1 MFRLSSKRLVSWHSS
16 LLNTKSLKLHRDNI
30 TVDVRCFS
38 TVKGNN
44 EKPVSKPKAE
54 GVDFKILREL
64 SKNLWPKSDEPGS
77 LEVKARVSFAVA
89 LLFGGKFVNIQVPF
103 IFKDLVE
110 TLGMDPTAAA
120 GSGVGLSA
128 IPISLVLGYGIARST
143 ANLMQELR
151 NAVFTHVAH
160 ATIRRVSR
168 QIFEHLLALDLQFH
182 LNRNT
187 GALARVIDRG
197 TRSINFALTS
207 VVFNV
212 FPTAF
217 EVALVSGMLWYNLG
231 SPYAMV
237 AMSTIGA
244 YTVFTLKVS
253 DWRVG
258 VRKNM
263 NQFEQVGAGRVM
275 DSLLNYQT
283 VKLFANEHHEA
294 NRYNDALVG
303 FQKASI
309 LTQQSL
315 SALNFGQNFIF
326 SVGLTAMMY
335 MATQSILRGEAVLG
349 DLVLVNGLLF
359 QLSIPL
365 NFIGS
370 VYRELRQ
377 STVDMAALFA
387 LRGVKASVVD
397 KEGAP
402 DFQYSKGEIAF
413 KNVKFHY
420 PQTDPALRREIL
432 RGIDFTV
439 PGGKK
444 VAIVGSSGS
453 GKSTLL
459 SLLYRFYD
467 CEAGELLID
476 SQDVRTVSLASL
488 RKHISVVPQDTVLF
502 NDSILY
508 NIWYGDLSA
517 PRERVNEVIRL
528 SRLDDLITRLPEG
541 VDTVVGERGLKL
553 SGGEKQRVAIA
564 RCLLKDAPI
573 VLLDEATSSLDT
585 VTEHA
590 VGEALQALG
599 KGKTVVVVAHR
610 LSTVQDADLI
620 VVVDNGRVLEQGT
633 HDELMNRAD
642 GKYAELVMRLD

>member
-1 MFRLSSKRLVSWHSS
+1 MLRLSSSIRFSSFRRLSSKVGKNIDIHIRSFSAANLKDDK
-16 LLNTKSLKLHRDNI
+16 NTAKKEQTGLDL
-30 TVDVRCFS
+30 
-38 TVKGNN
+38 
-44 EKPVSKPKAE
+44 
-54 GVDFKILREL
+54 KILKEL
-64 SKNLWPKSDEPGS
+64 STNLWPKSDTPGS
-77 LEVKARVSFAVA
+77 TEVKLRVSFALA

-110 TLGMDPTAAA
+110 SLGTDP
-120 GSGVGLSA
+120 SVGLAA
-128 IPISLVLGYGIARST
+128 IPVSMVLGYGIARST
-143 ANLMQELR
+143 SNFMQELR

-168 QIFEHLLALDLQFH
+168 QVFEHLLALDLQFH

-217 EVALVSGMLWYNLG
+217 EVALVGGMLAYNLG
-231 SPYAMV
+231 SPYAAV
-237 AMSTIGA
+237 ALGTIGA

-275 DSLLNYQT
+275 DSLLNYHT
-283 VKLFANEHHEA
+283 VKLFANEKHEA
-294 NRYNDALVG
+294 ARYNDALVG

-309 LTQQSL
+309 VTQQSL
-315 SALNFGQNFIF
+315 SFLNFGQNFIF

-335 MATQSILRGEAVLG
+335 MATNSILAGEAVLG

-377 STVDMAALFA
+377 STIDMEALFS
-387 LRGVKASVVD
+387 LRQVQPGVVEAPD
-397 KEGAP
+397 AP
-402 DFQYSKGEIAF
+402 DFCYKTGEIEF
-413 KNVKFHY
+413 KQANFHY
-420 PQTDPALRREIL
+420 PQPDVSLQRPIL
-432 RGIDFTV
+432 RGVDFTV

-467 CEAGELLID
+467 CNSGCILID
-476 SQDVRTVSLASL
+476 GQDLRDVNLPSL

-502 NDSILY
+502 NDTILY
-508 NIWYGDLSA
+508 NISYGNLNA
-517 PRERVNEVIRL
+517 PRERIDEVIRL
-528 SRLDDLITRLPEG
+528 SKLDELIERLPEG
-541 VDTVVGERGLKL
+541 HSTIVGERGLKL

-573 VLLDEATSSLDT
+573 VLLDEVS
-585 VTEHA
+585 
-590 VGEALQALG
+590 
-599 KGKTVVVVAHR
+599 
-610 LSTVQDADLI
+610 
-620 VVVDNGRVLEQGT
+620 
-633 HDELMNRAD
+633 
-642 GKYAELVMRLD
+642 

>member
-1 MFRLSSKRLVSWHSS
+1 MTIAL
-16 LLNTKSLKLHRDNI
+16 
-30 TVDVRCFS
+30 
-38 TVKGNN
+38 
-44 EKPVSKPKAE
+44 
-54 GVDFKILREL
+54 
-64 SKNLWPKSDEPGS
+64 
-77 LEVKARVSFAVA
+77 A

-110 TLGMDPTAAA
+110 TLGTDPN
-120 GSGVGLSA
+120 VGLAAVPVSM
-128 IPISLVLGYGIARST
+128 VLGYGIARST

-168 QIFEHLLALDLQFH
+168 QVFEHLLSLDFQFH
-182 LNRNT
+182 LDRNT
-187 GALARVIDRG
+187 GALARAIDRG

-207 VVFNV
+207 VVFNL

-217 EVALVSGMLWYNLG
+217 EVALVSGLLAYNLG
-231 SPYAMV
+231 PSYAAV
-237 AMSTIGA
+237 ALGTIGT

-263 NQFEQVGAGRVM
+263 NKFEQIGAGRVM
-275 DSLLNYQT
+275 DSLLNYHT
-283 VKLFANEHHEA
+283 VKLFANEKHEA
-294 NRYNDALVG
+294 ARYNDALVG

-309 LTQQSL
+309 VTQESL

-335 MATQSILRGEAVLG
+335 MATQSILAGEAVLG

-377 STVDMAALFA
+377 STVDMEALFA
-387 LRGVKASVVD
+387 LRNVQSRVIEKLD
-397 KEGAP
+397 AP
-402 DFQYSKGEIAF
+402 PFQYKSGEIVF
-413 KNVKFHY
+413 RGVNFHY
-420 PQTDPALRREIL
+420 PQADVALQRKIL
-432 RGIDFTV
+432 KGVDFTV

-459 SLLYRFYD
+459 SLLSRFYD
-467 CEAGELLID
+467 CVDGRILVDGQELRDLD
-476 SQDVRTVSLASL
+476 LASL
-488 RKHISVVPQDTVLF
+488 RRHISVVPQDTVLF
-502 NDSILY
+502 NDTILY
-508 NIWYGDLSA
+508 NITYGDLSA
-517 PRERVNEVIRL
+517 PPARVEEVIRL
-528 SRLDDLITRLPEG
+528 SKLDELVKRLPEG
-541 VDTVVGERGLKL
+541 LGTVVGERGLKL

-573 VLLDEATSSLDT
+573 VLLDEVHYGWRTFLLILCIAYCTVYCSLLCRPRRRWT
-585 VTEHA
+585 
-590 VGEALQALG
+590 
-599 KGKTVVVVAHR
+599 R
-610 LSTVQDADLI
+610 
-620 VVVDNGRVLEQGT
+620 
-633 HDELMNRAD
+633 
-642 GKYAELVMRLD
+642 